1 MTERPSFTSRIAE
14 FLIAWRWP
22 LFGLAVVATLASL
35 WPARNLGFDRSVE
48 NMFSPD
54 DPLLPPYQ
62 KLQRTFGGNEVV
74 LAVYVDSDLMNAD
87 GSGLERLD
95 EVGARLRKVE
105 GVRDVLSLADLNKS
119 LGTMQGVTNLFLGN
133 KWKGREILD
142 PENEAARRFREL
154 FAGYTHSVD
163 GKTAAVA
170 CVLIPEPDAPAK
182 REVTIGDMRKIME
195 ELPQDGLAPGMLV
208 GEPVMVAEGFREL
221 EVDGQR
227 LGITSTIL
235 LAITIL
241 LCFRSLRWVLAPIAV
256 VQATLVLTRAALW
269 LAGLRLSMVSS
280 MLTAIVTVVGIG
292 TMVHLIVGFR
302 EARRTGL
309 SPAAALAQAGALLAA
324 PIFWSIMT
332 DVAGFGSLAISGVAP
347 VRDFG
352 TMSAAG
358 SFVVLIS
365 IALLLPVLALTFR
378 FDADPRQAWGEA
390 GLDLGLSQLIRWV
403 GRRPKTVGALA
414 LVLSLLAA
422 AGAMRLEVETDF
434 TRNFR
439 STSQVARSYDYVETR
454 LGGAGVWD
462 ILVPAP
468 AALTDEYLARVRALE
483 EKLRALEIPAQFPGA
498 GEPGLTKVI
507 SLADAD
513 EAAKGNQLL
522 AAMPLAIRLQG
533 MKTAMPTFMGTL
545 HGQDPNDEAQY
556 YVHIMLRSHE
566 RQTAPQKKWLIDTVR
581 QLAAES
587 FPETEGSP
595 PAEVTGFFVVLTNII
610 ESISRD
616 QWTTFAAAGA
626 GIFVLVL
633 VAFRSPTLALVA
645 LAPNALPIFMVM
657 GLLGWLGLKINM
669 GAAMIAAV
677 SMGLSVDSS
686 IHYISGFRR
695 ARGEGRTVDEALAA
709 VQKTVGRA
717 MAFSTLALII
727 GFSVLSTSQFVPTI
741 YFGCL
746 VSLAMLGGMFGNL
759 VVLPLLLKLV
769 TRERASSIKQTD

>member
-1 MTERPSFTSRIAE
+1 MTERLPLTRRISE

-22 LFGLAVVATLASL
+22 LFALAVIGSLASY
-35 WPARNLGFDRSVE
+35 WPARRLDFDHSVE
-48 NMFSPD
+48 NMFAPD

-62 KLQRTFGGNEVV
+62 KLQRTFGGNEIV
-74 LAVYVDSDLMNAD
+74 LAVYVDPELMHED
-87 GSGLERLD
+87 GRGMTRLD
-95 EVGARLRKVE
+95 EVAGRLRKVE
-105 GVRDVLSLADLNKS
+105 GVRDVLSLADLSKT
-119 LGTMQGVTNLFLGN
+119 LAKMQPLAGLFESA
-133 KWKGREILD
+133 KWKGPEILN
-142 PENEAARRFREL
+142 PQSEAASRFREL
-154 FAGYTHSVD
+154 FTGYTHGAD
-163 GKTAAVA
+163 GETAAVV
-170 CVLIPEPDAPAK
+170 CVLTPEHEIQFRRQETLA
-182 REVTIGDMRKIME
+182 EMRKIIQD
-195 ELPQDGLAPGMLV
+195 LPDPLAPGMLV

-241 LCFRSLRWVLAPIAV
+241 VCFRSLRWVLAPVVV
-256 VQATLVLTRAALW
+256 VQATLVFTRALLA

-292 TMVHLIVGFR
+292 TMVHVIVGFR

-309 SPAAALAQAGALLAA
+309 SPSAALAHTGALLAA

-332 DVAGFGSLAISGVAP
+332 DVAGFGSLAISSVAP

-352 TMSAAG
+352 IMSAAG

-390 GLDLGLSQLIRWV
+390 GLDLGLARLISWV
-403 GRRPKTVGALA
+403 GRRPKTVGSLA
-414 LVLSLLAA
+414 VVFTVLAA

-439 STSQVARSYDYVETR
+439 RSSDIAISYDYVETH

-468 AALTDEYLARVRALE
+468 SVFNDEYLARVRSLE
-483 EKLRALEIPAQFPGA
+483 ENLRNLKIPEEFAGA
-498 GEPGLTKVI
+498 GQHGLTKVI

-513 EAAKGNQLL
+513 EAAKGNELL
-522 AAMPLAIRLQG
+522 AMAPLAIRLYG
-533 MKTAMPTFMGTL
+533 MKEKMRRENGDSTFFDSL
-545 HGQDPNDEAQY
+545 YAEDPQEQGRHY
-556 YVHIMLRSHE
+556 LHIMLRSPE
-566 RQTAPQKKWLIDTVR
+566 RQSATQKKWLIEEVTR
-581 QLAAES
+581 LAEEAFPRTDAE
-587 FPETEGSP
+587 PA
-595 PAEVTGFFVVLTNII
+595 AEVTGFFVVLTNVI

-616 QWTTFAAAGA
+616 QWTTFGAAAL

-633 VAFRSPTLALVA
+633 VAFRSPTMALVA
-645 LAPNALPIFMVM
+645 LVPNALPIFMVM
-657 GLLGWLGLKINM
+657 GLMGWLGLKINM

-686 IHYISGFRR
+686 IHYITSFRR

-709 VQKTVGRA
+709 VQQMVGRA
-717 MAFSTLALII
+717 MVFSTLALII

-769 TRERASSIKQTD
+769 TREAIR